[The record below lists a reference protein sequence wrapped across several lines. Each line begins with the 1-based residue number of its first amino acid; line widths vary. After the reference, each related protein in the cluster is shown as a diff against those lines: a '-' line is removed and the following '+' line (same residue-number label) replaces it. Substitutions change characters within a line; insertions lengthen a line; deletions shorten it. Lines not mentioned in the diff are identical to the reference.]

1 MGAWVGVGEFVVEL
15 GEGAGFGG
23 VDGDGDELVVQLPCS
38 GGEWDGPVVEGAVCL
53 VEAGEFGVFDDVG
66 PVLED
71 PVTSAVL
78 GGERL
83 ADGVVEVG
91 GVQLAGVEG
100 VEDAGLIWRG
110 GGEDGVE
117 FVEPLADL
125 RRR

>member
-1 MGAWVGVGEFVVEL
+1 MGQWSRG
-15 GEGAGFGG
+15 
-23 VDGDGDELVVQLPCS
+23 PC
-38 GGEWDGPVVEGAVCL
+38 AL

-78 GGERL
+78 GGERV

-91 GVQLAGVEG
+91 GVQLAVVEG

-125 RRR
+125 GRR